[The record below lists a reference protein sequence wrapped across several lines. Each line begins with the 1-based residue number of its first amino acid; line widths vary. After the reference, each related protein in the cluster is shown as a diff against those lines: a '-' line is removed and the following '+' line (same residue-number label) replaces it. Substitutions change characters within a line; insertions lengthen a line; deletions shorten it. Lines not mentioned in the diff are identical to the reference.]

1 MPLPTPSSGE
11 STEEFIARC
20 MGDAKAIEEFPD
32 ESQRYAVCQA
42 QVNASVKAQESYND
56 YPQAASDN
64 AARAIRLRDE
74 YPKQCGTQVGW
85 VRASQLAN
93 RENISR
99 DTIARMAAFERHR
112 QNSQGD
118 PKEDCGAR
126 MWLAWGGDEGIAW
139 AQRKLEQID
148 QVENLKTIKD
158 HILSM
163 IDELPDRE
171 TNRD

>member
-1 MPLPTPSSGE
+1 
-11 STEEFIARC
+11 
-20 MGDAKAIEEFPD
+20 MGDSVMVDDFPD
-32 ESQRYAVCQA
+32 ESQRYAVCQS
-42 QVNASVKAQESYND
+42 QVNALVFNETYND

-74 YPKQCGTQVGW
+74 YPKDCGTQVGW

-93 RENISR
+93 KENISR
-99 DTIARMAAFERHR
+99 ETIARMAAFERHR
-112 QNSQGD
+112 SNSAGD

-148 QVENLKTIKD
+148 RQDYKAMLIFKALGQVI
-158 HILSM
+158 
-163 IDELPDRE
+163 IDELKQIE
-171 TNRD
+171 SV

>member
-11 STEEFIARC
+11 TTEEFISRC

-42 QVNASVKAQESYND
+42 Q
-56 YPQAASDN
+56 
-64 AARAIRLRDE
+64 
-74 YPKQCGTQVGW
+74 
-85 VRASQLAN
+85 
-93 RENISR
+93 
-99 DTIARMAAFERHR
+99 
-112 QNSQGD
+112 
-118 PKEDCGAR
+118 
-126 MWLAWGGDEGIAW
+126 
-139 AQRKLEQID
+139 ID
-148 QVENLKTIKD
+148 QLENLKAIKS